1 MNQATESMDR
11 PNALFVYGTLAPG
24 QVNAHVLAPLSG
36 AWTEAQI
43 SGSLHDAAWGA
54 THGCPG
60 ARLLD
65 NDIDKI
71 TADSF
76 PRSVVKGVLFES
88 ADLADFW
95 QKLDD
100 FEGIEYQAE
109 ITMAHL
115 VTGEYRLCVVYTV
128 LAR

>member
-24 QVNAHVLAPLSG
+24 QVNAHALAPLSG

-43 SGSLHDAAWGA
+43 SGSLHDAGWGA
-54 THGCPG
+54 THGCSG